1 MLKTIYK
8 DFPKSSASRH
18 FTPWSGYCFLLEK
31 TARYQLGVL
40 LVVKLPLQIKFFQ
53 STERDFEG
61 IEFYKRDFN
70 LEMFNFFSYIK
81 DFLKI
86 LHVIIFFNQFF
97 IVFIFIIR

>member
-70 LEMFNFFSYIK
+70 LEMFNFF
-81 DFLKI
+81 FLYQG
-86 LHVIIFFNQFF
+86 FFF
-97 IVFIFIIR
+97 